1 VWSWEIFYL
10 LLAGMS
16 PKQLATP
23 PWQVVCRIEPFF
35 EDFTCNVMPGPQIA
49 RIIHENHDAKVIVS
63 HFGEDQTGC
72 LSGMPVNHGY
82 CLDGIKLEN
91 SVEFLLTAA
100 GDAIQV
106 IYQLP

>member
-1 VWSWEIFYL
+1 MGDILPASGRQVPEAAATQSWQ
-10 LLAGMS
+10 A
-16 PKQLATP
+16 
-23 PWQVVCRIEPFF
+23 VCRIEPFF
-35 EDFTCNVMPGPQIA
+35 EGFARNVLPGPQIA
-49 RIIHENHDAKVIVS
+49 RIIHEKHDANVIVS